1 MFLIYKLINNS
12 WIAQPLYAEGLSSLR
27 NMINHYDLKQVRN
40 NYKKALLIPQK
51 ATFEVLD
58 KKFVFVIDK
67 DNTVKQREI
76 TVAEEEIPY
85 LFIVKNG
92 LSVGDKILL
101 DGLRKVKNG
110 QKIHIDYQ
118 APNKVFS
125 NLNLYAE

>member
-1 MFLIYKLINNS
+1 
-12 WIAQPLYAEGLSSLR
+12 
-27 NMINHYDLKQVRN
+27 
-40 NYKKALLIPQK
+40 LLIPQK

-85 LFIVKNG
+85 LFIVKSG
-92 LSVGDKILL
+92 LSLGDKILL